1 MKQITRLTMTL
12 ALLIMAVTGA
22 WAQNDEPTVTW
33 DPATKTGT
41 FTMPANNIELQVEY
55 FAESNLFLSK
65 DALAD
70 KANIAVTAGE

>member
-41 FTMPANNIELQVEY
+41 FTMPAIRREQPLPQQGGTGRQ
-55 FAESNLFLSK
+55 
-65 DALAD
+65 D
-70 KANIAVTAGE
+70 